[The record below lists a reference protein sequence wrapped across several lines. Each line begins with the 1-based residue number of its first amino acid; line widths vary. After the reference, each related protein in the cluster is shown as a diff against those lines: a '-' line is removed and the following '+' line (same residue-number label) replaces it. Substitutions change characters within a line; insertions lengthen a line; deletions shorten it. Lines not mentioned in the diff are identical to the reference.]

1 MDGALRAKGSIDAA
15 LGPLE
20 LARGPRDEARM
31 CAVVASPLEGGRD
44 NSSDCSSVVACEP
57 IDPDPRP
64 SPLCEFK
71 DCRRLRFDLV
81 EPAVGGRSRGTAW
94 TNCREVGTGDGRE
107 LGPSFA
113 NPSATGLSMSPRFGL
128 ASRLRKER
136 IGDVVTFRPTG
147 LEILLS
153 GSGMAAASAVAR
165 GGGIESIRLCAAN
178 RGFSTPVSDDFL
190 LCDVAFF
197 FFHGSGMVIVMF
209 SLSAATYSS
218 SDSSCPSPLRRMKT
232 PSSSSWTCGGV
243 GGRS

>member
-165 GGGIESIRLCAAN
+165 GGGIESIRLFLNAPHHAIDPNHTLAVCTQICTTISA
-178 RGFSTPVSDDFL
+178 FSVGTFTSSTFL
-190 LCDVAFF
+190 LRK
-197 FFHGSGMVIVMF
+197 
-209 SLSAATYSS
+209 SLLPLQ
-218 SDSSCPSPLRRMKT
+218 PSRPPLSLPKHH
-232 PSSSSWTCGGV
+232 PVC
-243 GGRS
+243 